1 MDPVRIG
8 VRTYFS
14 ISGNGFLGAIDMLIQ
29 TPLWLI

>member
-1 MDPVRIG
+1 MYPVRVG

-14 ISGNGFLGAIDMLIQ
+14 ISSNGFWGAIDMLIQ